1 MLVCGP
7 VKIHGTALALPHYV
21 KVIQRTKDKK
31 LLYAQWILFFFFLSL
46 KINQGNAMQITN
58 GKIANVSLPSFT
70 LSESIEQTGMIFDG
84 L

>member
-1 MLVCGP
+1 V
-7 VKIHGTALALPHYV
+7 
-21 KVIQRTKDKK
+21 DSF
-31 LLYAQWILFFFFLSL
+31 LFFLQSL
-46 KINQGNAMQITN
+46 KINQANAMQITN